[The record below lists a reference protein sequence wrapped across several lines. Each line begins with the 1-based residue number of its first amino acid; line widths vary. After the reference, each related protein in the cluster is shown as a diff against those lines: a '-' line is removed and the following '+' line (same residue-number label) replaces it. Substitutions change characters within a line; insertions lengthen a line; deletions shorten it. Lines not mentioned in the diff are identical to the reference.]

1 MNLVGELKG
10 LSPKEKKGL
19 ERLIGRRAGPKDI
32 LDRDS
37 AKKAAALSRD
47 ISRTIGLII
56 GRDGRIEFVAV
67 GTKGRVYLPDL
78 GRSRSE
84 AGRLRRLRVV
94 VFTPSESLEWKKQE
108 GSASLL
114 AETLIKNYQ
123 VGGSFNSP
131 VIPQDLITDL
141 EKLRLDLVCLI
152 AVGDD
157 GTTKACSLAFLNM
170 EQTLNS
176 RRSYSEVVSHR
187 AWSELDT
194 DVSLFLEDL
203 DNTHEVNTF
212 KNSKQ
217 VQKDR
222 AILVGVYK
230 GSMIDAEYSMEEL
243 RELARTA
250 GVSVA
255 DEFIQRR
262 RELDPRTVIGKGK
275 IEELVLLALDHGADI
290 LIFDSELTPSQL
302 RAISQL
308 TELKIIDR
316 SLLILDIFAGRAKSA
331 EGRLQVELAQLKYTL
346 PRLTERDSGL
356 SRLSGG
362 IGGRGPGETK
372 LEVSRRRVRD
382 RITLLEHKIEEVSQQ
397 RGLRR
402 SRRQERGVPCVAI
415 VGYTN
420 AGKSTLLNAIT
431 KGDTFVENKL
441 FATLDP
447 SSRRMR
453 FPNDAEIIFVDTVGF
468 IRNLPDELIGAFRA
482 TLEEVGEADLLL
494 HVVDASQEDIKRHI
508 EVVEDTLLDLDYDE
522 KEKILVLNK
531 CDRLSDIERRAL
543 ENTVGGLQVS
553 AITREGL
560 SDLISG
566 VLEKLNTYFQGRDPG
581 GVLEYD
587 QDQE

>member
-1 MNLVGELKG
+1 
-10 LSPKEKKGL
+10 
-19 ERLIGRRAGPKDI
+19 
-32 LDRDS
+32 
-37 AKKAAALSRD
+37 
-47 ISRTIGLII
+47 
-56 GRDGRIEFVAV
+56 
-67 GTKGRVYLPDL
+67 
-78 GRSRSE
+78 
-84 AGRLRRLRVV
+84 
-94 VFTPSESLEWKKQE
+94 
-108 GSASLL
+108 
-114 AETLIKNYQ
+114 
-123 VGGSFNSP
+123 
-131 VIPQDLITDL
+131 
-141 EKLRLDLVCLI
+141 
-152 AVGDD
+152 
-157 GTTKACSLAFLNM
+157 M

-187 AWSELDT
+187 SWPELDT
-194 DVSLFLEDL
+194 GLSLFLQDL
-203 DNTHEVNTF
+203 DNTHEVSIS

-553 AITREGL
+553 AVTREGL

-587 QDQE
+587 QDQD